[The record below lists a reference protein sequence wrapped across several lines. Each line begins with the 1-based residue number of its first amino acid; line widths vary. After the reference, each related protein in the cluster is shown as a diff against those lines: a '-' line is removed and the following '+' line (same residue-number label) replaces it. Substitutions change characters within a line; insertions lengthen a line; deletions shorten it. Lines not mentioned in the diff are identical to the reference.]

1 MTHPTGLQ
9 RLVPRRAVVRLGL
22 ALLAGVAGGGVA
34 HHARSAMV
42 GALVGWNV
50 AGIVLLAFSAVT
62 ISQTDAAGT
71 QRRAGA
77 DDPGR
82 NMVYALVI
90 IGSLVSVLAALA
102 LARQVKF
109 LPADEAHVLALLSIV
124 SVGIAWLVTHT
135 SFTLRYAHL
144 YYREDHEG
152 IGGLEFPGGARPNYF
167 DFAYVAFTIGMCF
180 QTSDVC
186 VSSSQI
192 RRAVLLHAIVSFAY
206 NTLILAL
213 VLNLVFALVA

>member
-1 MTHPTGLQ
+1 MTQTTALQ
-9 RLVPRRAVVRLGL
+9 RLVPRRAVARLGL
-22 ALLAGVAGGGVA
+22 ALLAGIACGVLA
-34 HHARSAMV
+34 SHERSLIV

-50 AGIVLLAFSAVT
+50 AGIVLLGFSAVT
-62 ISQTDAAGT
+62 FGQTDAAGT

-82 NMVYALVI
+82 NMVYALVV

-109 LPADEAHVLALLSIV
+109 LPPTEAHILALLSIV
-124 SVGIAWLVTHT
+124 SVAIAWLVTHT

-144 YYREDHEG
+144 YYREDKEG
-152 IGGLEFPGGARPNYF
+152 VGGLDFPGGAAPSYF
-167 DFAYVAFTIGMCF
+167 DFAYFAFTIGMCF

-186 VSSSQI
+186 ISSTQI
-192 RRAVLLHAIVSFAY
+192 RRATLLHALVSFAY

-213 VLNLVFALVA
+213 VLNLVFGLVV